1 MCIIRRQD
9 ILLSNGEV
17 VEVVLQESTTVQD
30 TRVKESLDK
39 VVSSLAPVGEFQRD
53 RVESLVQELKEKYQ
67 LTKEEVLQLVNHRP
81 KTVLEAFLCVEQ
93 GILDGRIQEEDLQG
107 IVEKI

>member
-1 MCIIRRQD
+1 M
-9 ILLSNGEV
+9 
-17 VEVVLQESTTVQD
+17 QESTTVLD
-30 TRVKESLDK
+30 TRVKESLDR
-39 VVSSLAPVGEFQRD
+39 VVSSLGPAEEFQRD
-53 RVESLVQELKEKYQ
+53 LVESLVQALKGKYQ

-107 IVEKI
+107 IVELL